1 MRIRSQVLEPDS
13 RTEILTEANMTM
25 TDLTVRSLDAST
37 KKIALNAL
45 ADLRSKLRGIVALPS
60 TTATTLPALS
70 GTQ

>member
-1 MRIRSQVLEPDS
+1 
-13 RTEILTEANMTM
+13 MTM